1 MTGASL
7 NPKAKVTLKIKAVTL
22 RKSFKSR
29 YFCPRFFSI
38 KFLILLTIPPIN
50 LLHHSKLNSM
60 LLFSRYNC

>member
-22 RKSFKSR
+22 RKSFKFR

-38 KFLILLTIPPIN
+38 KFLILLT
-50 LLHHSKLNSM
+50 KLNSM